1 MTDTTNPQAAWP
13 PAVRDAFW
21 TAVNAPTYDESTA
34 ATLAFAQ
41 LLTTSTVPASAPTDW
56 AAILRAEAEHL
67 IRDLYPA
74 VYDDAGQKTAQ
85 GVNRAARELLDRA
98 DDAEL
103 RRLAD
108 AVPVSGPGGAAD
120 ETQQPEAHADFQDR
134 GEAARQAAGIDGT
147 AGDAQDVPHAFVL
160 DEPTG
165 GCLLCGLSPTYRKH
179 QPAAVPAPPVEHC
192 IHDRTVHRTHHKAPV
207 TGCPWCAT
215 AEQAAGD
222 PS

>member
-120 ETQQPEAHADFQDR
+120 ETQHLSTADKAAALGLTDTEYRAQSHA
-134 GEAARQAAGIDGT
+134 
-147 AGDAQDVPHAFVL
+147 
-160 DEPTG
+160 
-165 GCLLCGLSPTYRKH
+165 
-179 QPAAVPAPPVEHC
+179 AAVATIRAAIPGMYAHVGFRLEDVLNETDQAPPVDRC
-192 IHDRTVHRTHHKAPV
+192 IHVKAIHDTHHHTPV
-207 TGCPWCAT
+207 TGCPWCTAAT
-215 AEQAAGD
+215 STEA
-222 PS
+222 